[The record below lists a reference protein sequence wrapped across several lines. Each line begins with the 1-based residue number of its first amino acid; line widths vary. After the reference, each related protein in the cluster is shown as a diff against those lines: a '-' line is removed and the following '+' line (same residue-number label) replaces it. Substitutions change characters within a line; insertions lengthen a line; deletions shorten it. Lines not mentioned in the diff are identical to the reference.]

1 MRVVRRRRYGAVLL
15 LTVFSGLAVAGAAG
29 GSAAGADDC
38 SGVTRSG
45 ATTRIAS
52 PSGRPVVAYAV
63 APTNPSRLF
72 VTDGRVIDRSLD
84 GGCTWRTVYT
94 AATIIAPQRTP
105 LGSVVEV
112 GDRIAQLVVAHSA
125 SPPRDVVYATLSPC
139 RATATVSVVP
149 GCGVVVSQNDG
160 ASWRSDWFVDAA
172 SLAMPPLAPLSIDA
186 LAVAPSD
193 PNRVYLLVNTP
204 TSVQL
209 YASTDA
215 ARSWTLRSWNAAS
228 PPLAVDP
235 LYPDQ
240 LWAGGEAGLL
250 HSLNG
255 GSTWIAAPGVSGKS
269 IVLDVARRAGR
280 AAVVTVA
287 YTGGGVLQSSNG
299 GTAWKPMKRAP
310 AQVTSIAHGSQPGDL
325 AVTTDPAG
333 PSAGAPFVYSPARG
347 WARIPGAF
355 RQTAASAG
363 QLTPEAFFFADPNSP
378 PAILEYT
385 PPFQPAA
392 ASGPNEFQGGAQLG
406 NADGSPR
413 SCYTGPSKNY
423 APSPPG
429 PVTPAPLG
437 QGPILVDN
445 TDTGC
450 LVSFDRYGRGRL
462 VMQAPPY
469 AEGVAL
475 TFDQQLI
482 ITTRFSGELTRTAL
496 PKPVFTVLDA
506 NIPNVEGPSFDQ
518 RGNLY
523 VTDNQHN
530 FIYKYPYPQ
539 YPGQPRELVW
549 ALGPTEFIED
559 TRIAPPRSP
568 FAGDLFVEYH
578 ARRSSSTNNNPNA
591 IAVFAPS
598 GRGWR
603 RLPDFAQLPAGFVS
617 LGMAF
622 LPDGSLLVPDF
633 TGSGTVLRYPPTGGT
648 PTTFATVGTN
658 NGQYAFAKID
668 VTAAGYV
675 YVSAI
680 DVKGAGAAP
689 NLDLKEGAPLQ
700 AGGALGTRNAI
711 VRFDPAGNRML
722 PDFTENLS
730 APVGIAVPNVI
741 TGLPLQLPRLSR
753 PAPPRGLL
761 AAGAP
766 PAPPPAQPVAG
777 PAVGPAAVPAP
788 LPAPAPG
795 AAPAG
800 QGQPQANPAGNAQPV
815 PQPGL
820 VIQQEPRVQVA
831 VAQANRP
838 NLEAQQDQAM
848 TVLRTPAPSGDAA
861 DVVFLLAGSVVLL
874 GCATRLNQL
883 RQPQPVRADAVTMP
897 RLRRNHFK
905 GMR

>member
-1 MRVVRRRRYGAVLL
+1 M
-15 LTVFSGLAVAGAAG
+15 
-29 GSAAGADDC
+29 
-38 SGVTRSG
+38 
-45 ATTRIAS
+45 
-52 PSGRPVVAYAV
+52 VAYAV
-63 APTNPSRLF
+63 EPTNPSRIF

-94 AATIIAPQRTP
+94 AATIIAPETTP
-105 LGSVVEV
+105 RGV
-112 GDRIAQLVVAHSA
+112 GGIGNRIAQLVVAHSA

-139 RATATVSVVP
+139 RATATVAGVP
-149 GCGVVVSQNDG
+149 GCGVVVSQDDG
-160 ASWRSDWFVDAA
+160 TSWRSDWSVDPG
-172 SLAMPPLAPLSIDA
+172 SLAMPPLAPISIDA

-204 TSVQL
+204 TSLQL
-209 YASTDA
+209 YVSTDA

-235 LYPDQ
+235 MYADQ

-255 GSTWIAAPGVSGKS
+255 GSTWIATPGVSGKS

-287 YTGGGVLQSSNG
+287 YRGGGSVLQSSNG
-299 GTAWKPMKRAP
+299 GTSWAPMKRAP
-310 AQVTSIAHGSQPGDL
+310 AQVTSIAHGSQPGNL
-325 AVTTDPAG
+325 AVTSDPSS
-333 PSAGAPFVYSPARG
+333 PSAGAPFVYSPGRG

-355 RQTAASAG
+355 RQTAATAG
-363 QLTPEAFFFADPNSP
+363 QLTPETFFFADPNSP
-378 PAILEYT
+378 PAILAYT
-385 PPFQPAA
+385 PPFQPTAT
-392 ASGPNEFQGGAQLG
+392 SGSNEFQGGAQLG

-413 SCYTGPSKNY
+413 SCYTGPGKNY

-429 PVTPAPLG
+429 PITPAPLG
-437 QGPILVDN
+437 QGLILVDN

-450 LVSFDRYGRGRL
+450 VVSFDRWGRSRV

-506 NIPNVEGPSFDQ
+506 DIPNVEGPSFDRQ
-518 RGNLY
+518 GNLY
-523 VTDNQHN
+523 VGNNRDN
-530 FIYKYPYPQ
+530 IVYKYPYPQ
-539 YPGQPRELVW
+539 YPGQPREVVW
-549 ALGPTEFIED
+549 AFGPKRFIED
-559 TRIAPPRSP
+559 IRVAPPRSP
-568 FAGDLFVEYH
+568 FAGDLFVEYR
-578 ARRSSSTNNNPNA
+578 APGASSTNPNPNA
-591 IAVFAPS
+591 IAVLAPS

-603 RLPDFAQLPAGFVS
+603 RLPDFAQLPAGFTS

-622 LPDGSLLVPDF
+622 LPDGSLLVPDY
-633 TGSGTVLRYPPTGGT
+633 TGSGRVLRYPPTGGT

-658 NGQYAFAKID
+658 NGQYAFVKID

-675 YVSAI
+675 YVSA
-680 DVKGAGAAP
+680 VAGQGAAASP
-689 NLDLKEGAPLQ
+689 NLDVKDGAPLQ
-700 AGGALGTRNAI
+700 AGGAVGTRNAI

-730 APVGIAVPNVI
+730 VPVGIAVPNVI
-741 TGLPLQLPRLSR
+741 TGLPQQLPRLSR

-761 AAGAP
+761 APGAP
-766 PAPPPAQPVAG
+766 PAPPPPAHPVAG
-777 PAVGPAAVPAP
+777 PAVGPAAVPAL

-800 QGQPQANPAGNAQPV
+800 QGQPQANPVGNTQPV

-838 NLEAQQDQAM
+838 HLEAQQDHPM
-848 TVLRTPAPSGDAA
+848 TVLRTPASSGDPAEVA
-861 DVVFLLAGSVVLL
+861 FLLAGSIVVL

-883 RQPQPVRADAVTMP
+883 RQPQPLRADAVTMP
-897 RLRRNHFK
+897 RLRRNRFK